1 MLRSAIIKM
10 HGTNGHQKRKRA
22 ITEDLKEGT
31 AVLDAVAHYLGLQ
44 QKVAFNYIKSSSSKK
59 LLRSLGIDVDNNH
72 AIIYQQYKGNW
83 TINIYLYQKLE
94 FN

>member
-1 MLRSAIIKM
+1 MLIGTIYEIDANMIRSAIIKI

-44 QKVAFNYIKSSSSKK
+44 QKVAFSYINPLHPKS
-59 LLRSLGIDVDNNH
+59 
-72 AIIYQQYKGNW
+72 Y
-83 TINIYLYQKLE
+83 
-94 FN
+94 